1 MANNSINFNIGFKVN
16 DSGLKQARTAL
27 DQFLN
32 NGVNAKQLSLIN
44 QQDLNTSLKMI
55 GDATKEVGKFEAA
68 MTQAYNVKLGTVNLE
83 RFNEELAK
91 NGTSLQNFK
100 EKMMQLGPTGQQAY
114 AQMASGLMNVKYE
127 TVETTTLLDKL
138 GDSLRRALLTFTSI
152 NIINKVKG
160 SIGEAYGYVKNLD
173 SSLNDIRIVT
183 GKSADEMDR
192 FAEKAN
198 KAAASLGKAT
208 TDYTKA
214 STIFYQQGLGN
225 EEVEA
230 RTGVALKVANTTG
243 TDTSKT
249 ADQLTAIWNGFNV
262 GAEDAEKSI
271 DVVAAVAAKT
281 ASNLDE
287 MATAMSKV
295 ASMANSMGVSEEQ
308 LAAQLSTVIAVTRQ
322 APESVGTAFKTI
334 YARIADIKAG
344 SEDAE
349 ISLGN
354 YSGQLSALGINVLDT
369 AGNLKDM
376 GQVIEEVG
384 ASWGNYSK
392 EQQVAIAGIMGG
404 QRQVNQ
410 IRALFDNW
418 DKYTETMKVAAE
430 AEGTLQ
436 QQQDTYMESA
446 EGQLQKLRTEWEG
459 VLDSLLKA
467 EDIIKVAKNISPLI
481 QGFEKVVD
489 ALGGGVGI
497 LQKFSPLLIGLVSPQ
512 ISQGIGKMVNSFQAA
527 QTNMKLAQQ
536 QAEVWN
542 ATMKD
547 TQFTDKYAKSIQS
560 LGADYISLMNIMSAE
575 QKNDFQAS
583 MQRFVNVTAGEVS
596 QKLSELNIQYEQLV
610 QQGGID
616 IVPVN
621 EMDDVDAIQKKLEE
635 LKDITLN
642 FPEIS
647 FVSKKGK
654 ILSGGSTGLSNSI
667 EQAKKEYKELEKIF
681 GADLP
686 PAVERF
692 KKALENVEI
701 KRSRQNVEALKQ
713 AYEDLTK
720 DGLRG
725 STEELEKY
733 KEKIKEYIKLL
744 QEAEQQQGKLNSRI
758 QQLKTEQIVSQLVNV
773 AQGLA
778 SIISAI
784 KQFQNLGSIWK
795 NEDLTTSE
803 KFVQTLTT
811 LCSVFAVAVPS
822 IMNMV
827 KAFKLL
833 TAAETMTAAATS
845 TTNGLMA
852 ITNLLTKSLTISK
865 KDNNK
870 ETLKEISARLLNMG
884 ATTEEA
890 AALLIDA
897 GAEEADAIA
906 AAKAAEAKLGLAAAN
921 KTLLASFKAFL
932 PVLGAL
938 LVAAAA
944 VVAIYAYWTHKS
956 DTSAK
961 AMEKEREKQQE
972 IIDGYENLKKGV
984 EEYSKSV
991 DELHKLTKG
1000 TDEYNQALEEQ
1011 NKKVQELIE
1020 KYPDL
1025 RAAMRYEGDEMV
1037 LDQKSIEDALQ
1048 KEKEKANEANRKV
1061 LKKGLIKD
1069 ENSYKTPWDVIWQT
1083 DEEKQGNITGKGLE
1097 INRNQLTEIAKT
1109 YKQYEDIS
1117 SETLSNVIKK
1127 YQDMGFSVDEI
1138 QDKLENNTQEIK
1150 LQSEIIEERNNKFKD
1165 LAGID
1170 YTSFM
1175 SGDFSSISED
1185 EYNRLIK
1192 MSDEELSKI
1201 GLTNDEIQEFH
1212 RQLAFAKTELGKF
1225 PEVFQGPEWSGIN
1238 NNIKEKFKNLA
1249 GTIDDEVLQVL
1260 GQGLEGLD
1268 DKINIDDFTTDLSN
1282 IDWSKGLDGLTDFR
1296 KKYGILNEEIE
1307 KYIELQLS
1315 ANVVW
1320 ASSTGK
1326 LQKLSDAIGK
1336 ISTMKFGDMLSEKD
1350 YGELVDKFQGLEKYF
1365 IKIGDKYQF
1374 VANNTKKVL
1383 NELKEAYKEQ
1393 KKELESL
1400 KNDSGTLK
1408 LKESYSFQRVKE
1420 GTVDRSTA
1428 GGQSYIKSVGESL
1441 DGIDKKLLS
1450 AASGFTVDKITELIE
1465 TAKDETKELTD
1476 EQYRDFE
1483 KLVNDI
1489 DSLEQIELE
1498 KDKEYIYATI
1508 QTTKEL
1514 NEAVQEGTVSQ
1525 EAADEMFE
1533 IVHQREIN
1541 LLEEQRQ
1548 KTLDL
1553 KKADEEYYRSQKQ
1566 YDRSK
1571 VEKDMESAEGEE
1583 WVKLYKRRQELI
1595 KEEKDSLER
1604 QQAAQQTLLDQH
1616 KEDLQTRIEE
1626 KATEEE
1632 LKDIDAARIAQ
1643 MIKDGDSWAKIE
1655 VALGDSIDKNSDTY
1669 KTIQEQYELINGEAR
1684 ELEQTTRDINDLEEE
1699 YVTKIT
1705 RANSG
1710 LSDSLNVQK
1719 DAIQRQMSKTDDRM
1733 AHASGQEWL
1742 NLYGKKQGEK
1752 EQYKGILGTEYNNLG
1767 ISVQNRKT
1775 DLQSVKDYA
1784 GNVTFDENGLAILKE
1799 GVTVSKDLETA
1810 AHDYNDALKERISLG
1825 YEIEDLNEKQYVTID
1840 KLASTNAQRTKSE
1853 RELAKLQREEKG
1865 LSGKEL
1871 LENRKRQRE
1880 IEQQILEDK
1889 KEALK
1894 IQKETVEDTKSA
1906 LTEALLDVNV
1916 ELDYDENAGILNRTE
1931 ILEALNGKYDEA
1943 TIEAITHLMDEL
1955 DDNTDQLYDLQEEI
1969 EDAEQVIAAASDTDE
1984 NTKIKSN
1991 NDRIAQL
1998 QREQKKFAEGSSEW
2012 YERQKQINEYKADN
2026 VNQLE
2031 SKVMDAAYKDFGG
2044 IELQDNNYKLGSS
2057 TYLDKYKDYIG
2068 SKLENI
2074 NIGDVE
2080 LDEFGRIINRE
2091 KLIANGADADAIDAI
2106 NEAVDKYMDKVN
2118 DLQDAQSDF
2127 IANNPYQEVELSVK
2141 KAEKSEQD
2149 LQKAQQNLTAE
2160 VQKTSTAMSQL
2171 QSDASFL
2178 YGDDLVANLEAQNR
2192 CLEEQQRLAKEQVEL
2207 DKESERIAQEKLT
2220 AAEKK
2225 KRIDEDALGTAK
2237 ENFKKNFG
2245 IENIEEYID
2254 QETGTLDINKLGELY
2269 KDGLPEGFKEAIE
2282 LYNKALE
2289 DSEKS
2294 QKEYNAALKESQDA
2308 QNKTL
2313 QDLAAE
2319 NKLTNDILN
2328 KRREIAQAKL
2338 KTAEDAIKRET
2349 SADHKLS
2356 KALLDVDEAINKVKR
2371 SQNGL
2376 TGPALIS
2383 AMQQE
2388 VALQQQKKTI
2398 LEQQKAQIDAQIQS
2412 LIKLYSLHLST
2423 EYGISVGFNVDE
2435 TGVTNVDALYKSI
2448 EKLDEKVK
2456 GAAMQDIQNFISTL
2470 NGLAGNAL
2478 SAKKSV
2484 DGLGDS
2490 IEDLNKKIEDTQKAE
2505 LFRVKEERWS
2515 NIDQELKKIAREL
2528 SRVEKLQ
2535 KNLTGDALIKNL
2547 EHQQQLL
2554 EKQAEAQKN
2563 KLGIMK
2569 AELQT
2574 MQTMLALEGVL
2585 FTSDGLIAN
2594 YAAVM
2599 AKGNEKLNGYMQSY
2613 QQFYDQIGDLE
2624 DSILDTYD
2632 KKADL
2637 EAEKMAERLRM
2648 FNTKIDIELDLTK
2661 AKREWQNFKRE
2672 FLNTLNDMSRL
2683 NDSIAE
2689 KCKQN
2694 VKDIKDMTVKDTV
2707 MLTDHVND
2715 IIQEIKIMQAGGTSD
2730 LYGIDQATALS
2741 DLANY
2746 RQQLQDTLS
2755 SLADKIK
2762 ETEEAFLQQLEK
2774 IKSKFDDQIGNYET
2788 IQSII
2793 EHDMNLIK
2801 LLRGDDAYDELANY
2815 YDKSTKNYEAE
2826 LQSLRQQVDYWKAL
2840 MSEAQPGTE
2849 EWEKFQANWK
2859 DALNK
2864 LNSAVDAAVQ
2874 NLLDKYKNAINKVIS
2889 DFEKK
2894 ITNGSSLDT
2903 AKQRWDWQKEEA
2915 DFYLDEITK
2924 IYNIEKLRMKI
2935 NDAANDEADPA
2946 KKAKIL
2952 QIGEKQIKQLES
2964 LTKVRQYDVDLAN
2977 KQLEL
2982 ELKKQELED
2991 AKNQKT
2997 LMRLRRD
3004 AEGNYRYEYV
3014 ADQDKIEELRE
3025 SILDAEQ
3032 DIYEFTV
3039 KNQRDLQDRMYENV
3053 KAFEDA
3059 IRDLESRRLQMTQDE
3074 YEAELQRIKDHFG
3087 YMDDAVRSALDKA
3100 GSDVTDAA
3108 ITEAIDL
3115 GILFQ
3120 EQVNQMSDIERRAF
3134 AEDIVPTFISAIT
3147 EMKEIIDGEG
3157 GLVAAA
3163 KNAFDEL
3170 DNVFDELEAG
3180 LNEIQSAAGVDFD
3193 AIIAG
3198 IDDTINEMQA
3208 LIEDNDELLVQYQEE
3223 LDIIR
3228 DLIDELHDLM
3238 DAYRDVYDAA
3248 MQAIDVALELRETA
3262 REAMEE
3268 YNDLNSMANDTG
3280 GAAANTGTSGG
3291 VPAGNYAASKNSI
3304 SKKGKTNNTELDYIT
3319 YIDENGEAHTA
3330 KLGTNISTSSLQ
3342 DGKLHSLT
3350 VKDSKG
3356 NKQTVQHTQ
3365 ILFTGS
3371 KDKAQERAT
3380 GWDTTW
3386 GEQNTDTQINDIT
3399 YKGER
3404 ADNWKWDEKL
3414 KKFVPAFAT
3423 GGYTGSWGN
3432 EGKIAILHEKELVLN
3447 QDDTK
3452 NILRAVAQVRANTQ
3466 MGLSPNDFNT
3476 LSNMMVGIH
3485 NVISDIYAA
3494 LVNNSAN
3501 TLMQQA
3507 AAASTIT
3514 SMNSS
3519 NVTNNINA
3527 NFPNA
3532 GNMNEIKSAIM
3543 GLQNYTSQ
3551 KIHSNQRVKSTTTP
3565 NAYRAKSF

>member
-55 GDATKEVGKFEAA
+55 GDATKEVGKFEEA

-83 RFNEELAK
+83 RFNEELEK
-91 NGTSLQNFK
+91 NGTSLQSFK
-100 EKMMQLGPTGQQAY
+100 EKMMQLGPTGQQTY

-138 GDSLRRALLTFTSI
+138 GESLRRSLLTFTSI

-173 SSLNDIRIVT
+173 NSLNDIRIVT

-230 RTGVALKVANTTG
+230 RTEVALKVANTTG
-243 TDTSKT
+243 ADTSKA

-271 DVVAAVAAKT
+271 DVVAAVAANT

-308 LAAQLSTVIAVTRQ
+308 LAAQISTVIAVTRQ

-418 DKYTETMKVAAE
+418 DKYTETMKIAAE

-436 QQQDTYMESA
+436 QQQDTYMEST

-459 VLDSLLKA
+459 VLDSLLKS
-467 EDIIKVAKNISPLI
+467 EDIIKVVKGASPLV
-481 QGFEKVVD
+481 QGLEKVVD
-489 ALGGGVGI
+489 ALGGGIGI
-497 LQKFSPLLIGLVSPQ
+497 LQKFSPLLFSLVSPQ
-512 ISQGIGKMVNSFQAA
+512 ISQGIGKMASSFQAA
-527 QTNMKLAQQ
+527 QTNARLAEQQ
-536 QAEVWN
+536 INVWN
-542 ATMKD
+542 ATMQN
-547 TQFTDKYAKSIQS
+547 TQFTDKYANSIKQI
-560 LGADYISLMNIMSAE
+560 GKDYVNLMNTMSAE
-575 QKNDFQAS
+575 QRNDFQAS
-583 MQRFVNVTAGEVS
+583 MQRFVDVTSKEVS
-596 QKLSELNIQYEQLV
+596 EKFSEIAALQQKLSQKGLDINPIGAEEDIGSIIDKLRELENASNVQLNVTFPDGTTIWSKLRDLQDIYGNDLPQSVKNFQDALFAAQSAETGEINITDDLRQAYAAMQNELNGTSEDVEGLKQAIRDYIKTLQDADQQHQRINQTVNSLKIEQFATSVMQITQGFVALRSAISQVIELGNIWDDEDLTASEKMSQTLTTIASILTMTIPSLITAGKAISSLSTAHLAAAGAAEVQAGAEGVATGATNGLTIAIGTLKLTMWELV
-610 QQGGID
+610 AIVAIAALAIGGI
-616 IVPVN
+616 IALVKAWGKAHETSVEKLERAN
-621 EMDDVDAIQKKLEE
+621 KKLEE
-635 LKDITLN
+635 ATKKYNELN
-642 FPEIS
+642 SAIADYREA
-647 FVSKKGK
+647 KKGLDNLTEGTVEFAEAITDLNSK
-654 ILSGGSTGLSNSI
+654 VLKLIGTYPELAQYMEVGEHGEMFLNEEGLKEYI
-667 EQAKKEYKELEKIF
+667 ELQKKALALEQQNTIAESLYTQEDRNKVKKEDQVIDIQDPRVQERYNQLLEEYQKKEDYNINSENYQQDAENQAIKEVSSQVNNQSQKLLEQYDKADRTKIASYLKAYESFADISKNTAAAIAQDLQNEYKDDTEGLKAAMADEDAMLSRAEEYRKQAVAF
-681 GADLP
+681 SNNNFNFSGADLVAGDFSKVSEQDLKNLWGNKQLIAMMLGVDEQDQAVTDFLSDLQK
-686 PAVERF
+686 AVE
-692 KKALENVEI
+692 
-701 KRSRQNVEALKQ
+701 
-713 AYEDLTK
+713 
-720 DGLRG
+720 
-725 STEELEKY
+725 
-733 KEKIKEYIKLL
+733 EKIKELPSPFKKWSEDIDLGIAQDFAKDYGKISDEVLQELGNGFENLGYGIDKIDFSKELSTIDWSSENGIAEFEEYLKSIGLIFDKLPSEIKAYIKAQQDLNGVYDQSVSKL
-744 QEAEQQQGKLNSRI
+744 QALSSDIKKIKDLNFGDS
-758 QQLKTEQIVSQLVNV
+758 LKT
-773 AQGLA
+773 
-778 SIISAI
+778 
-784 KQFQNLGSIWK
+784 
-795 NEDLTTSE
+795 
-803 KFVQTLTT
+803 
-811 LCSVFAVAVPS
+811 
-822 IMNMV
+822 
-827 KAFKLL
+827 
-833 TAAETMTAAATS
+833 
-845 TTNGLMA
+845 
-852 ITNLLTKSLTISK
+852 
-865 KDNNK
+865 KDYEELIALHPELESFFK
-870 ETLKEISARLLNMG
+870 ETAEGFMFIGNSG
-884 ATTEEA
+884 EEA
-890 AALLIDA
+890 
-897 GAEEADAIA
+897 
-906 AAKAAEAKLGLAAAN
+906 
-921 KTLLASFKAFL
+921 
-932 PVLGAL
+932 
-938 LVAAAA
+938 
-944 VVAIYAYWTHKS
+944 
-956 DTSAK
+956 
-961 AMEKEREKQQE
+961 
-972 IIDGYENLKKGV
+972 LKKIQK
-984 EEYSKSV
+984 EYK
-991 DELHKLTKG
+991 KTKK
-1000 TDEYNQALEEQ
+1000 ELEEQ
-1011 NKKVQELIE
+1011 NAI
-1020 KYPDL
+1020 
-1025 RAAMRYEGDEMV
+1025 
-1037 LDQKSIEDALQ
+1037 
-1048 KEKEKANEANRKV
+1048 
-1061 LKKGLIKD
+1061 
-1069 ENSYKTPWDVIWQT
+1069 
-1083 DEEKQGNITGKGLE
+1083 
-1097 INRNQLTEIAKT
+1097 
-1109 YKQYEDIS
+1109 
-1117 SETLSNVIKK
+1117 
-1127 YQDMGFSVDEI
+1127 
-1138 QDKLENNTQEIK
+1138 
-1150 LQSEIIEERNNKFKD
+1150 
-1165 LAGID
+1165 
-1170 YTSFM
+1170 
-1175 SGDFSSISED
+1175 
-1185 EYNRLIK
+1185 
-1192 MSDEELSKI
+1192 
-1201 GLTNDEIQEFH
+1201 
-1212 RQLAFAKTELGKF
+1212 
-1225 PEVFQGPEWSGIN
+1225 
-1238 NNIKEKFKNLA
+1238 FKNL
-1249 GTIDDEVLQVL
+1249 
-1260 GQGLEGLD
+1260 
-1268 DKINIDDFTTDLSN
+1268 N
-1282 IDWSKGLDGLTDFR
+1282 SKSAF
-1296 KKYGILNEEIE
+1296 EE
-1307 KYIELQLS
+1307 
-1315 ANVVW
+1315 
-1320 ASSTGK
+1320 
-1326 LQKLSDAIGK
+1326 AIGK
-1336 ISTMKFGDMLSEKD
+1336 GQIT
-1350 YGELVDKFQGLEKYF
+1350 
-1365 IKIGDKYQF
+1365 
-1374 VANNTKKVL
+1374 
-1383 NELKEAYKEQ
+1383 KEQ
-1393 KKELESL
+1393 ATSYLGY
-1400 KNDSGTLK
+1400 DSVSDFEK
-1408 LKESYSFQRVKE
+1408 
-1420 GTVDRSTA
+1420 A
-1428 GGQSYIKSVGESL
+1428 
-1441 DGIDKKLLS
+1441 
-1450 AASGFTVDKITELIE
+1450 
-1465 TAKDETKELTD
+1465 TAKDVYDKNIVAKGNWYQQLIEYDKKYALA
-1476 EQYRDFE
+1476 Y
-1483 KLVNDI
+1483 I
-1489 DSLEQIELE
+1489 DTLDELE
-1498 KDKEYIYATI
+1498 KATYLSEEARLAVSEDIKNKEITNLGLTKKAYEAYVKEIKSQEKNNNLSDKQIIARLKLDINGEELIKQVTDTLEDLPNKTGGELALAASEMSKIFSEDFGINLSADFFTKDNLSLINQMFEGSDEAFNKI
-1508 QTTKEL
+1508 QIKVQKEL
-1514 NEAVQEGTVSQ
+1514 QRKIGQAYQSGNIKLAEELEGELSELSDFWDILLGRIEKSTETTIKKLQQELKKT
-1525 EAADEMFE
+1525 
-1533 IVHQREIN
+1533 N
-1541 LLEEQRQ
+1541 LEQQ
-1548 KTLDL
+1548 KTLL
-1553 KKADEEYYRSQKQ
+1553 ETQKSLTEN
-1566 YDRSK
+1566 RRGK
-1571 VEKDMESAEGEE
+1571 VE
-1583 WVKLYKRRQELI
+1583 
-1595 KEEKDSLER
+1595 
-1604 QQAAQQTLLDQH
+1604 
-1616 KEDLQTRIEE
+1616 
-1626 KATEEE
+1626 
-1632 LKDIDAARIAQ
+1632 
-1643 MIKDGDSWAKIE
+1643 
-1655 VALGDSIDKNSDTY
+1655 N
-1669 KTIQEQYELINGEAR
+1669 
-1684 ELEQTTRDINDLEEE
+1684 
-1699 YVTKIT
+1699 
-1705 RANSG
+1705 
-1710 LSDSLNVQK
+1710 
-1719 DAIQRQMSKTDDRM
+1719 RM
-1733 AHASGQEWL
+1733 AHASGSEYLTLSKSQKGYREQEFSL
-1742 NLYGKKQGEK
+1742 LQQTQNLDLQILQCEK
-1752 EQYKGILGTEYNNLG
+1752 EIAEQEALALGLDKEQLG
-1767 ISVQNRKT
+1767 MTYEQVQAS
-1775 DLQSVKDYA
+1775 DLEADKKRA
-1784 GNVTFDENGLAILKE
+1784 ILAIRGYDVELQAKE
-1799 GVTVSKDLETA
+1799 LTNAQELE
-1810 AHDYNDALKERISLG
+1810 DFY
-1825 YEIEDLNEKQYVTID
+1825 EKQYVTID

-1871 LENRKRQRE
+1871 LENRKKQRE
-1880 IEQQILEDK
+1880 VEQQILEDK
-1889 KEALK
+1889 KEALE
-1894 IQKETVEDTKSA
+1894 IQRETVEDSKNA
-1906 LTEALLDVNV
+1906 LTKALLDVNV
-1916 ELDYDENAGILNRTE
+1916 KLDYDENVGILNRTE

-1969 EDAEQVIAAASDTDE
+1969 ADAEQVIAAASDTDE

-1998 QREQKKFAEGSSEW
+1998 QNEQKKFAEGSPEW
-2012 YERQKQINEYKADN
+2012 FEKQKKINEYKADN

-2031 SKVMDAAYKDFGG
+2031 SKVIDAAYKDFGG

-2057 TYLDKYKDYIG
+2057 TYIDKYKDYIG
-2068 SKLENI
+2068 SKFENI
-2074 NIGDVE
+2074 NIDDVE

-2192 CLEEQQRLAKEQVEL
+2192 CLEEQQRLTKEQIEL
-2207 DKESERIAQEKLT
+2207 DKEAERIAQEKLT

-2225 KRIDEDALGTAK
+2225 KGIDEDALKNAK
-2237 ENFKKNFG
+2237 KYLNDS
-2245 IENIEEYID
+2245 IE
-2254 QETGTLDINKLGELY
+2254 
-2269 KDGLPEGFKEAIE
+2269 LPEGKTIDDYIDAETKALDTNALAELRELGIIIDPQLIE
-2282 LYNKALE
+2282 DYNKALE
-2289 DSEKS
+2289 KWNTSE
-2294 QKEYNAALKESQDA
+2294 KEYNTALKESQDA

-2388 VALQQQKKTI
+2388 VALQQQKKVI

-2448 EKLDEKVK
+2448 ENLDEKVK

-2484 DGLGDS
+2484 DSLGDS
-2490 IEDLNKKIEDTQKAE
+2490 IEDLNKKIEETQKAE

-2515 NIDQELKKIAREL
+2515 SIDQELKKIAREL

-2599 AKGNEKLNGYMQSY
+2599 AKGDEKLKGYMQSY

-2826 LQSLRQQVDYWKAL
+2826 LQTLRQQVDYWKNL
-2840 MSEAQPGTE
+2840 MDSAQPGTE
-2849 EWEKFQANWK
+2849 EWEKFQSNWK

-2874 NLLDKYKNAINKVIS
+2874 NLIDKYKNAINKIMA

-2903 AKQRWDWQKEEA
+2903 AKQRWDWQKQQA
-2915 DFYLDEITK
+2915 DFFLDTITK
-2924 IYNIEKLRMKI
+2924 EYEIEKLRMKI
-2935 NDAANDEADPA
+2935 NKAAEDESDPA
-2946 KKAKIL
+2946 KRARIL
-2952 QIGEKQIKQLES
+2952 QIGDKQLKQLQS

-2997 LMRLRRD
+2997 SMRLRRD

-3014 ADQDKIEELRE
+3014 ADQDKIDELKE

-3039 KNQRDLQDRMYENV
+3039 KNQRDLQDQMYENV
-3053 KAFEDA
+3053 KEFEDA
-3059 IRDLESRRLQMTQDE
+3059 IRDLVSRRSQMTEDE
-3074 YEAELQRIKDHFG
+3074 YNAELQRIKDHFG
-3087 YMDDAVRSALDKA
+3087 FMDDAIRDALDKA
-3100 GSDVTDAA
+3100 AVDVTDAA
-3108 ITEAIDL
+3108 TTEAVDL
-3115 GILFQ
+3115 GLLYQ
-3120 EQVNQMSDIERRAF
+3120 EQLDKMSELQRRKF

-3147 EMKEIIDGEG
+3147 EMKDIIDGEG
-3157 GLVAAA
+3157 GLINAA
-3163 KNAFDEL
+3163 KFAFDEL
-3170 DNVFDELEAG
+3170 DSAFNELQAQ
-3180 LNEIQSAAGVDFD
+3180 LNDIQAAAGVDFE
-3193 AIIAG
+3193 AIAAG
-3198 IDDTINEMQA
+3198 VDDTINEMQA

-3223 LDIIR
+3223 LDVIR

-3248 MQAIDVALELRETA
+3248 MDAIDVALELRETA

-3268 YNDLNSMANDTG
+3268 YNDLNSLANSGDSSAA
-3280 GAAANTGTSGG
+3280 GASSTSGDKG
-3291 VPAGNYAASKNSI
+3291 VPAGNYAAKKNSQYI
-3304 SKKGKTNNTELDYIT
+3304 GVSGLATYKKT
-3319 YIDENGEAHTA
+3319 YYHAGIDENGNTKIFSSEDSSTFASIKPGQTYVA
-3330 KLGTNISTSSLQ
+3330 KDGTEYKMYGNENTTNIDTARREAEILEDDKQ
-3342 DGKLHSLT
+3342 YAAHMAGKF
-3350 VKDSKG
+3350 D
-3356 NKQTVQHTQ
+3356 
-3365 ILFTGS
+3365 
-3371 KDKAQERAT
+3371 
-3380 GWDTTW
+3380 
-3386 GEQNTDTQINDIT
+3386 
-3399 YKGER
+3399 
-3404 ADNWKWDEKL
+3404 
-3414 KKFVPAFAT
+3414 T
-3423 GGYTGSWGN
+3423 GGYTGAWGN
-3432 EGKIAILHEKELVLN
+3432 EGKIAVLHEKELVLN
-3447 QDDTK
+3447 KDDTR
-3452 NILRAVAQVRANTQ
+3452 NILRAVTIARQGSQ
-3466 MGLSPNDFNT
+3466 MGLSTQDFSVMT
-3476 LSNMMVGIH
+3476 DIMIGIH
-3485 NVISDIYAA
+3485 NLISDIYAA
-3494 LVNNSAN
+3494 LVNDSSNA
-3501 TLMQQA
+3501 LMQQA

-3514 SMNSS
+3514 SMNNS

-3543 GLQNYTSQ
+3543 GLSNYASQ